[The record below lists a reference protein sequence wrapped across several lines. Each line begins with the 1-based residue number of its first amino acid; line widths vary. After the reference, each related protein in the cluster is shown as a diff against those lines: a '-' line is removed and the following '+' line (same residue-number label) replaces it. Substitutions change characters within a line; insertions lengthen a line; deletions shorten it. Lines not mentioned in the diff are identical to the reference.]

1 MSKRP
6 VIAIDGPSGSGKS
19 TLAKKLAERLGVL
32 YIDTG
37 AMFRALAY
45 EAHRQGIV
53 FEEGSAFK
61 EFLQA
66 LKLDYSHDGNGVAIS
81 VNGRDVTQKIR
92 EHEVSKLASMVST
105 LPSLRQYLLEY
116 QRQLAAT
123 RVCVMEGRDIGTVV
137 FPDAFA
143 KIFISASV
151 EQRSLRR
158 WAQLKKI
165 SQKEDDNL
173 TFEQIKKDVEKRD
186 EKDMNR
192 AEAPL
197 KQAPDAYFLDTSDL
211 DLEQAL
217 ENLISLTQ
225 KQAQIH
231 GVNLR

>member
-1 MSKRP
+1 MPKRP

-37 AMFRALAY
+37 AMFRAVAF
-45 EAHRQGIV
+45 EADRQGIP
-53 FEEGSAFK
+53 FEEGEALHQ
-61 EFLQA
+61 FLKQ
-66 LKLDYSHDGNGVAIS
+66 LKLEYSHDGQQVFIS
-81 VNGRDVTQKIR
+81 VNGVDVTQKIR
-92 EHEVSKLASMVST
+92 EHEVSRLASLVST

-116 QRQLAAT
+116 QRQLAST

-158 WAQLKKI
+158 WAQLKNIGQDVESLSFEKI
-165 SQKEDDNL
+165 KR
-173 TFEQIKKDVEKRD
+173 DVEKRD
-186 EKDMNR
+186 ETDMNR

-197 KQAPDAYFLDTSDL
+197 KQAQDAFFLDTSDL
-211 DLEQAL
+211 DLDQAL
-217 ENLISLTQ
+217 ENLIHLTQ
-225 KQAQIH
+225 QQAKAH
-231 GVNLR
+231 GVTLR